1 MNRSELYKNIKP
13 VNIIAELMLNPYE
26 NCVEHALYVL
36 SFAFDV
42 NWKDVY
48 NRIYKGDHTVLRVFA
63 NYPPGN
69 YSAIVQEKQTDKSY
83 KKFVDNL
90 LSI

>member
-1 MNRSELYKNIKP
+1 MYKNIKP
-13 VNIIAELMLNPYE
+13 VNIIAGLMLSPYE
-26 NCVEHALYVL
+26 NSVEYALYIL
-36 SFAFDV
+36 SMSFDV

-48 NRIYKGDHTVLRVFA
+48 NRIYKGDPTVLRIFT
-63 NYPPGN
+63 NYPPGD
-69 YSAIVQEKQTDKSY
+69 YSAIVQEKQMDKPY